1 MMKKHFLAILLAVFS
16 ACQKFQVEPDVA
28 LPLLDVK
35 IGAQVMLSQINR
47 NLNAHIPAICP
58 EKKCLTV
65 TYPVRFDLS
74 VLSTRELVEFDL
86 VLPKSTFI
94 NPTTIQSVQLD
105 MRVNKTFAL
114 PFNIVISGLN
124 TQKENVLNIE
134 VENITAADTSQT
146 ISTTLTANNLDILLD
161 SVSTIRISL
170 YIPSEDLQVT
180 INETDQIEI
189 ALKMLV
195 KTYKTV

>member
-1 MMKKHFLAILLAVFS
+1 MKKCFLAILLAVFC

-28 LPLLDVK
+28 MPLLDVK

-47 NLNAHIPAICP
+47 NLNAHIPALCP
-58 EKKCLTV
+58 DDKCLTI
-65 TYPVRFDLS
+65 TYPVRFDLLI
-74 VLSTRELVEFDL
+74 LSARALVEFDL
-86 VLPKSTFI
+86 VLPKFAFI

-105 MRVNKTFAL
+105 MRVNKTFDL

-134 VENITAADTSQT
+134 VENITASDTSQT

-170 YIPSEDLQVT
+170 YIPSEDVQVT

-189 ALKMLV
+189 AVKMLV